1 MSDTARDIQTFEP
14 ASTSGLGEL
23 FESVQDAVHDLSET
37 VQDAVHDSATSVHD
51 YSTHPITVVQA
62 AKLLGVD
69 RRSVV
74 RLINWGKLQASKD
87 SRGKWLIDRDS
98 VLERIA
104 AQGSVQPEGPGL
116 VQDGVLV
123 EELLVQ
129 DAVLDEMPTS
139 QAVVQDSVHDSLLE
153 ILQQQSSQLTQAYTY
168 LDAATARVLYLQQ
181 QLEEK
186 EQQIKLLTDS
196 QHKVTW
202 WRRFKAFFV
211 KQ

>member
-14 ASTSGLGEL
+14 ASTSGLDEL
-23 FESVQDAVHDLSET
+23 FESVQDTVHDLSET
-37 VQDAVHDSATSVHD
+37 VWDPVHDSAKSVQDSSAHL
-51 YSTHPITVVQA
+51 ITVVQA
-62 AKLLGVD
+62 SKLLRVD

-98 VLERIA
+98 VLDRIA
-104 AQGSVQPEGPGL
+104 AQDSVQSECPGL

-129 DAVLDEMPTS
+129 DTVLDEIPTS
-139 QAVVQDSVHDSLLE
+139 QTVVQDSVQDSLLE
-153 ILQQQSSQLTQAYTY
+153 IVQQQSSQLTQAYTY

-186 EQQIKLLTDS
+186 DKEIKLLTDS
-196 QHKVTW
+196 QHKATW
-202 WRRFKAFFV
+202 WQRFKAFFV